1 MERKEIPHGLHG
13 LVHLDTEQDVRHA
26 IKQIIKECLQYEMS
40 MRPTALNICSVL
52 NIS

>member
-26 IKQIIKECLQYEMS
+26 IKLIIKECLQYEMS
-40 MRPTALNICSVL
+40 TRPKALNI
-52 NIS
+52 